1 MRVLFVCSGNK
12 KNGQPGVVVNNQAK
26 SIVENG
32 VEVDFYLITG
42 KGVKGYLKSVKPL
55 IKVLKENKYGVVH
68 SHFSLS
74 AFVTSFAL
82 IRMRNKPIRH
92 VVSLMGS
99 DALLKGWKRRLT
111 RYFNNSNWNVTIVKS
126 ESMAKDLNLKNYNV
140 IPNGV
145 NTNILK
151 PQENTSF
158 AKGILFAADP
168 KRESKNFQL
177 AKKAFELI
185 DDKSIELKVIYNV
198 PHNEVVQ
205 AINQSECVLLTSK
218 WEGSPNIIKEAMAC
232 NRPIVATKVGDVPWL
247 LKDLEGC
254 FLVDQNPKDVASKIS
269 DAIRFNS
276 NKSATKGRERIQEL
290 ELSSD
295 QVARKIISLYRSNEN
310 E

>member
-26 SIVENG
+26 SLIENG
-32 VEVDFYLITG
+32 VEIDFYLISE
-42 KGVKGYLKSVKPL
+42 KGVKGYLKAVKPL
-55 IKVLKENKYGVVH
+55 ITTLRNSNYSAVH

-82 IRMRNKPIRH
+82 IRMKNKSIKH

-111 RYFNNSNWNVTIVKS
+111 RYFNNKNWSVTIVKS
-126 ESMAKDLNLKNYNV
+126 ESMAKDLNLKNYHV

-145 NTNILK
+145 DVNTLL
-151 PQENTSF
+151 PCGDVAYT
-158 AKGILFAADP
+158 KGVLFAADP
-168 KRESKNFQL
+168 KRESKNFDL

-185 DDKSIELKVIYNV
+185 TDKSIKLNVIFNV
-198 PHNEVVQ
+198 PHKEIVK

-247 LKDLEGC
+247 IQGLDGC
-254 FLVDQNPKDVASKIS
+254 FLVDHDPVEVANKIS
-269 DAIRFNS
+269 EAIRFNS
-276 NKSATKGRERIQEL
+276 NNSGTKGRLRIEEL
-290 ELSSD
+290 ELSSI
-295 QVARKIISLYRSNEN
+295 QIAKKISSLYMLN
-310 E
+310 

>member
-12 KNGQPGVVVNNQAK
+12 KDGQPGVVVNNQAK
-26 SIVENG
+26 SLIENG

-42 KGVKGYLKSVKPL
+42 KGVKGYLKAVKPL
-55 IKVLKENKYGVVH
+55 LKTLRRNKYSVVH

-82 IRMRNKPIRH
+82 IRMGNKSIKH

-99 DALLKGWKRRLT
+99 DALLKGWKRTLT
-111 RYFNNSNWNVTIVKS
+111 RYFNSKKWSETIVKS
-126 ESMAKDLNLKNYNV
+126 ESMAKDLNLKHYNV

-145 NTNILK
+145 NTNIIK
-151 PQENTSF
+151 PSKDRSSV
-158 AKGILFAADP
+158 KGVLFAADP
-168 KRESKNFQL
+168 NRESKNFEL

-185 DDKSIELKVIYNV
+185 QDKSIELKVIYNA
-198 PHNEVVQ
+198 PHSDVVK

-247 LKDLEGC
+247 LKDLDGC
-254 FLVDQNPKDVASKIS
+254 YLVDHDPKEVATKII
-269 DAIRFNS
+269 DAVNFNAS
-276 NKSATKGRERIQEL
+276 KSATKGRERIQEL

-295 QVARKIISLYRSNEN
+295 QVAKNIISLYRSN
-310 E
+310 